1 MKKTSIYIDG
11 YNLYHAVHSLQK
23 NYLKWVNLMVLA
35 QEFAQPDNHEI
46 VRCQFFTAF
55 PHHKSINVQ
64 QRYSAYVMAVEYYG
78 VQVIEGNFK
87 RKIIS
92 YQHNG
97 KSYTRKTHE
106 EKESDVNL
114 SLAILEDA
122 YERISDKIIVITN
135 DSDIA
140 PAIHMARKKNS
151 SLMVNVITPP
161 LIKTKRA
168 NYDLLNACG
177 DINKAGKQVFYH
189 TRMIKEVHLAYNLMP
204 ETITLNNGELL
215 HMPKEYKREK

>member
-11 YNLYHAVHSLQK
+11 YNLYHAVDSLQK
-23 NYLKWVNLMVLA
+23 PYLKWVNLIGLA
-35 QEFAQPDNHEI
+35 KEFAQPDNHKI

-55 PHHKSINVQ
+55 PQHKSHEVQ
-64 QRYSAYVMAVEYYG
+64 QRYLAYIAAIQHYG

-87 RKIIS
+87 RKIIH
-92 YQHNG
+92 YHHNG
-97 KSYTRKTHE
+97 KSYTRTAHE

-122 YERISDKIIVITN
+122 YEHISDKIIVITN
-135 DSDIA
+135 DSDVS
-140 PAIHMARKKNS
+140 PAIRMAKRKNQ
-151 SLMVNVITPP
+151 SLELSVITPP

-177 DINKAGKQVFYH
+177 DINKAGKQTYYN
-189 TRMIKEVHLAYNLMP
+189 TRMIKQIHLEYNLMP
-204 ETITLNNGELL
+204 EIITLANGELL
-215 HMPKEYKREK
+215 HMPKEYQREV